1 MDWMGWLLVALWTV
15 SAILLIVIVG
25 GLITGRLFTR
35 VSPPPKVGEAQDD
48 RVQ

>member
-15 SAILLIVIVG
+15 SAILLVVIVG

-35 VSPPPKVGEAQDD
+35 VPPPKVGEALDD